1 LTYIDEIIE
10 HKHQNFVIAKKGLRK
25 FHDLMP
31 EWLHI
36 KQSHFTNNKN
46 QLAMKNIFL
55 SSILGNS
62 ANKIRIYDT

>member
-1 LTYIDEIIE
+1 
-10 HKHQNFVIAKKGLRK
+10 
-25 FHDLMP
+25 MP
-31 EWLHI
+31 EWLDI